1 MKRIVK
7 TIGKRRIVEGDP
19 NLVRN
24 DEILLL
30 NKSVD
35 LVPIT
40 FIKNSGQQLL
50 VNLTDSIGTRK
61 VNVELDRPI
70 VANMNIIQSGKS
82 SKIRCTLDKSP
93 ISTGGEKF
101 NINFTVCYD
110 NKLFASTAS
119 ITYEQSF
126 VIPLPSFEVGAS
138 VTVRITNQS

>member
-50 VNLTDSIGTRK
+50 VSLTDSIGTRK
-61 VNVELDRPI
+61 VNIEIDRPL
-70 VANMNIIQSGKS
+70 VANLNIIQSGKTTVIRGLIEKTAL
-82 SKIRCTLDKSP
+82 SKSETF
-93 ISTGGEKF
+93 T
-101 NINFTVCYD
+101 INFTICYD
-110 NKLFASTAS
+110 NKVFSTFAKVSYDTKFLIPLPHFEIGAS
-119 ITYEQSF
+119 ITANIIES
-126 VIPLPSFEVGAS
+126 
-138 VTVRITNQS
+138 

>member
-61 VNVELDRPI
+61 VNIEINRPL
-70 VANMNIIQSGKS
+70 VV
-82 SKIRCTLDKSP
+82 
-93 ISTGGEKF
+93 F
-101 NINFTVCYD
+101 
-110 NKLFASTAS
+110 
-119 ITYEQSF
+119 
-126 VIPLPSFEVGAS
+126 PL
-138 VTVRITNQS
+138 